1 MQEVCLDYLIIEK
14 HNKQK
19 MLSHNQQ
26 DLFVHVCILS
36 IQLISELLML
46 SPLVSIYFSVFM
58 IVCLFYLI
66 PFLAFSQISIFWGF

>member
-1 MQEVCLDYLIIEK
+1 MQEACLDYLIIEK

-58 IVCLFYLI
+58 FVCLFYLI
-66 PFLAFSQISIFWGF
+66 PFLAFS